1 MKRFK
6 QFVFL
11 FTLAAIVFSCEKVTL
26 EPPEVTEEVSFQEDI
41 IPVFESKCVAC
52 HNGSLEPDL
61 QPENAYESLTSNG
74 YVNTQDPESSE
85 LYTILQGSHD
95 ARATELEKQ
104 TILAWIRQGADN
116 N

>member
-1 MKRFK
+1 MKNCK

-11 FTLAAIVFSCEKVTL
+11 FTLAVFVFSCEKVTL
-26 EPPEVTEEVSFQEDI
+26 EPPEVNEEVLFQEDI
-41 IPVFESKCVAC
+41 IPILESKCVAC

-61 QPENAYESLTSNG
+61 RPENAFESLTSNG
-74 YVNTQDPESSE
+74 YVNTQDPETSE

-95 ARATELEKQ
+95 ARATELDKQ
-104 TILAWIRQGADN
+104 TILAWIRQGAEN